1 MEENLK
7 KLTTES
13 RNPDSL
19 LLDTLSPLEVVK
31 LMNQEDQKVALAI
44 QQKTPQIA
52 LAVEI
57 LITALNSHGRAFY
70 FGAGTSGR
78 LGVLDA
84 SEIPPT
90 FSSTNQFIGLMAG
103 GDDALRNSI
112 EGAEDSKDLC
122 IEALKALNFSSQDV
136 AIAIAASGRT
146 PYCIGGLEYARSL
159 GAKTISITCNPNAA
173 MSKLADVAIDVEV
186 GPEVLTGSTRLK
198 SGTAQ
203 KMVLNMLS
211 TATMVGLGKTYSN
224 LMVDVNPSNIKLVDR
239 AARIIMEAT
248 GCDRDLAQNTLQAS
262 GLKVKTAI
270 VMILKK
276 CDSLKAETLL
286 DKNNGSVRKALHHPT
301 L

>member
-7 KLTTES
+7 KLTTET
-13 RNPDSL
+13 RNPNSL
-19 LLDTLSPLEVVK
+19 DLDMLSPLEVVS
-31 LMNQEDQKVALAI
+31 LMNAEDQKVAIAI
-44 QQKTPQIA
+44 QVKLPQIGQ
-52 LAVEI
+52 AVEI
-57 LITALNSHGRAFY
+57 LIQQLNLSGRAIY

-90 FSSTNQFIGLMAG
+90 FSSSNQFIGLMAG
-103 GDDALRNSI
+103 GDFALRNSI

-122 IEALKALNFSSQDV
+122 IEELKALKFNSNDV

-146 PYCIGGLEYARSL
+146 PYCIGGLEYAKSL
-159 GAKTISITCNPNAA
+159 GAKTISITCNPNAV
-173 MSKLADVAIDVEV
+173 MSKLADVAIDIEV

-198 SGTAQ
+198 SGTSQ

-248 GCDRDLAQNTLQAS
+248 SCDKASADQALQES
-262 GLKVKTAI
+262 GLKVKLAI

-276 CDSLKAETLL
+276 CDPLKAQTLL
-286 DKNNGSVRKALHHPT
+286 DKYNGSVRKAIQ
-301 L
+301 